1 MRVWPTLMSF
11 LERDDAAALVTI
23 VETQG
28 STPREAGARMVV
40 RADGAFSGT
49 IGGGTLE
56 WLVLAEAQRLLD
68 RGEAAATLDK
78 ALGPDL
84 GQCCG
89 GRAVV
94 RIECFTRADRG
105 WIAPLAAAEAE
116 GPVVTTTRRDA
127 AGRLVR
133 ERVDPAGYDGPVETF
148 GDMPTPVL
156 LFGAGHVGRALA
168 LALAPLP
175 FAVVWIDGRPNA
187 FPTHV
192 PANVACVALADP
204 APVLAKAHPGTLV
217 AVMTHSHALDLAV
230 VSAALPD
237 RRFPYVGLIGS
248 RTKRARFS
256 RQMRDAGLAPE
267 VVGRLVCPIGLT
279 DIRSKEPAVIAAGVA
294 AQLLLER
301 ERVMAVKIPS
311 RRSAADGGGA

>member
-1 MRVWPTLMSF
+1 MRVWPTLMLF
-11 LERDDAAALVTI
+11 LERDEAAALITV
-23 VETQG
+23 VEAQG

-68 RGEAAATLDK
+68 KGEAVAVLDK

-94 RIECFTRADRG
+94 RIERFTRADRG
-105 WIAPLAAAEAE
+105 WMAPLAAAEAE
-116 GPVVTTTRRDA
+116 GLLVTASRRDA
-127 AGRLVR
+127 SGRFVR
-133 ERVDPAGYDGPVETF
+133 ERVDPAVYEGPVETF
-148 GDMPTPVL
+148 GEQPTPLVI
-156 LFGAGHVGRALA
+156 FGAGHVGRALA

-175 FAVVWIDGRPNA
+175 FAVTWVDGRPNV

-192 PANVACVALADP
+192 PANVTCVALADP
-204 APVLAKAHPGTLV
+204 APVLAEAQAGTLV

-230 VSAALPD
+230 VSSALPD
-237 RRFPYVGLIGS
+237 HRFPYVGLIGS

-279 DIRSKEPAVIAAGVA
+279 NIRSKEPAVIAAGVA
-294 AQLLLER
+294 AQLLIER
-301 ERVMAVKIPS
+301 ERAIAHAAPP
-311 RRSAADGGGA
+311 RRLTADGGQA